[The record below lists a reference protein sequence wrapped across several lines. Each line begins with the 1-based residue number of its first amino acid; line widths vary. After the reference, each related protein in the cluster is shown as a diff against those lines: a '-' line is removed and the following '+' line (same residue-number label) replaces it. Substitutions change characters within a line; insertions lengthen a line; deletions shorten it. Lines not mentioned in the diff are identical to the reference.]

1 MATTQ
6 ISETGAPLEPVGVEG
21 CATCT
26 ALAESRQIAR
36 EVDDLPAVA
45 HCNVQ
50 IRNHPHRRSSDWRM
64 VAEQR
69 VWGVAL

>member
-6 ISETGAPLEPVGVEG
+6 PAETGAPLEPVGVQG
-21 CATCT
+21 CPTCA
-26 ALAESRQIAR
+26 ALIESRQIAR
-36 EVDDLPAVA
+36 DVDDLAAVA

-50 IRNHPHRRSSDWRM
+50 IGNHPHRRSTDWRKA
-64 VAEQR
+64 AEQR